1 MSYDI
6 KIKYKNGEVAYFSK
20 VNNEKSGGETQ
31 TPFYVIIAASF
42 EQIAYASTK
51 LNKKQSAASLVI
63 LDEAFNNM
71 DEQRIEAMIDYFNS
85 LNVQFLIVVPT
96 QRAPIMMHYMDSG
109 IILIKLKNQAIIQ
122 EVSKNELRRENS

>member
-1 MSYDI
+1 
-6 KIKYKNGEVAYFSK
+6 
-20 VNNEKSGGETQ
+20 
-31 TPFYVIIAASF
+31 
-42 EQIAYASTK
+42 
-51 LNKKQSAASLVI
+51 
-63 LDEAFNNM
+63 M